1 MGWAESQPHGPRAET
16 EGQVYWPGDRE
27 STSLSDPQLDA
38 RLWALMAASASPWIL
53 VLWDDLNGDPKEEN
67 VRHGGAS
74 FPVMPHG

>member
-1 MGWAESQPHGPRAET
+1 MMPHGQSGRAET

-38 RLWALMAASASPWIL
+38 RLWALMAASASAWIL

>member
-1 MGWAESQPHGPRAET
+1 MGWAESQPHGPRAER
-16 EGQVYWPGDRE
+16 EGQVYCPGDRE

-67 VRHGGAS
+67 VRH
-74 FPVMPHG
+74 